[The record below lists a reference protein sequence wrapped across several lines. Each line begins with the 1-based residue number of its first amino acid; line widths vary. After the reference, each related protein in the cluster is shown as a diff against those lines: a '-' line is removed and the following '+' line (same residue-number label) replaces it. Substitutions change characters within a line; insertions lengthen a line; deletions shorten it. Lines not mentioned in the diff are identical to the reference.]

1 MQWISHCVQL
11 QIDSVGVFC
20 LGSGPVFGVWFVF
33 CCLLRCFRW
42 RNASLAG
49 GFAGRRFWW
58 LWFPFCWLHRFAYF
72 KDFFV
77 LVQSLVCLLTCK
89 DRAISAT
96 SATLEEKKKPWVLR
110 PEFVVVCF
118 VIFLGGPDVPW
129 LCLVGIVLF

>member
-1 MQWISHCVQL
+1 MFFVWAL
-11 QIDSVGVFC
+11 APF
-20 LGSGPVFGVWFVF
+20 LVFGLFSAVCSAVFAGETQVWP
-33 CCLLRCFRW
+33 
-42 RNASLAG
+42 G

-96 SATLEEKKKPWVLR
+96 IGHTRGKKKPWVLR